1 MSALL
6 EIEGLS
12 KRFGGLQAVDG
23 VDLTVAVGE
32 RRAVIGPNG
41 AGKTTLFNL
50 ITGYLRPDAG
60 RVRFDGA
67 DVTGKP
73 THRIAQ
79 AGIGRAFQI
88 TSIFPG
94 LTVFENVQLGRL
106 AQRRETARPFGV
118 AAGRHAGEVNDILD
132 SVRLAGLAGERAG
145 NLSHGDQRALELA
158 ISLALEPRLLLLDE
172 PTAGMAPAETDQAMR
187 LVRRIAEERGL
198 TLLFCEHDMEVVFG
212 TADRVLV
219 MHEGKALAEGVPD
232 EVRANPDVQRVY
244 LGEEVA
250 QRPTGGRDPDGE
262 EVA

>member
-6 EIEGLS
+6 EISGLA

-23 VDLTVAVGE
+23 VDLLVQAGE

-50 ITGYLRPDAG
+50 ITGYIRPDSG
-60 RVRFDGA
+60 TVRFDGE
-67 DVTGKP
+67 DITGKP
-73 THRIAQ
+73 TYRVAT

-94 LTVFENVQLGRL
+94 LTVFDNVQLGRL
-106 AQRRETARPFGV
+106 AQRRETARPWGGV
-118 AAGRHAGEVNDILD
+118 KQRHTDEVMDILG
-132 SVRLAGLAGERAG
+132 SVGLAPLSGSKAG

-172 PTAGMAPAETDQAMR
+172 PTAGMAPGETERTME
-187 LVRRIAEERGL
+187 LVRRLASERQL

-219 MHEGKALAEGVPD
+219 MHEGRPLAEGTPD
-232 EVRANPDVQRVY
+232 EIRANADVQRVY
-244 LGEEVA
+244 LGEDA
-250 QRPTGGRDPDGE
+250 
-262 EVA
+262 A